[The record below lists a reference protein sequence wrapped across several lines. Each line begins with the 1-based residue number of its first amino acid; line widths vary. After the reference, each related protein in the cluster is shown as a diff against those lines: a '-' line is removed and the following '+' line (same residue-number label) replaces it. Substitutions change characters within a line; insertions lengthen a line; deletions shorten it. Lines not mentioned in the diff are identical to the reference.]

1 MRSGRF
7 SRFGLA
13 TESVRQLETRP
24 ASPRRPRN
32 QLNPKPFLGGSRI
45 VMNGISFARVKQATH
60 SDAVTPR
67 TAPPMHQAVST
78 PVTAPVTAKQRR
90 ARRKKQIIYGS
101 IALVV
106 LWIAAW
112 VLWSKREKPIPV
124 TTETAIRKTIVQT
137 VSATG
142 KIQPEVEVKI
152 SPEVAGEIIELPVD
166 DGLRVKK
173 GDLLVKIKPD
183 SYKALLEQQEA
194 AISAAKATNLQQKAT
209 MMKTEH
215 DLKRAEDLFNK
226 KLISE
231 QEYNGGQAAYD
242 VAKNTYESSL
252 HEIERAEASSSQAR
266 DQLSKTTI
274 YSPLDGTVT
283 VLNSKLGERL
293 VATGQF
299 AGTEVMRVADR
310 THMQAIVDVNEN
322 DVVNVKLG
330 DIANVKIDAY
340 GDHKFKGTVAQIG
353 NTGKTT
359 GSGTQEEVTNFEVKI
374 NLEREDVLLRP
385 GLSCTAD
392 IETNIVKDTVAV
404 PMQAVTIRTGDSNL
418 SPEEI
423 EKKRLKSAARDK
435 GDNNADYVNERQ
447 EKAAQKEER
456 EKLMKVVFL
465 KKGGKAQSVKVT
477 TGISD
482 DTYMEIKSGLQPG
495 EEVISGSYSA
505 ISRKLKDGAKV
516 AYDKEATK

>member
-1 MRSGRF
+1 
-7 SRFGLA
+7 
-13 TESVRQLETRP
+13 
-24 ASPRRPRN
+24 
-32 QLNPKPFLGGSRI
+32 
-45 VMNGISFARVKQATH
+45 MNGISFARVKQATN
-60 SDAVTPR
+60 SDAFTLR

-78 PVTAPVTAKQRR
+78 PAPAPLTAKQRR

-101 IALVV
+101 IVLVT
-106 LWIAAW
+106 LWVIASIIW
-112 VLWSKREKPIPV
+112 NKREKPIPV

-152 SPEVAGEIIELPVD
+152 SPEVAGEIIELPVE
-166 DGLRVKK
+166 DGMRVKK
-173 GDLLVKIKPD
+173 GDLLLKIKPD

-215 DLKRAEDLFNK
+215 DFKRAEDLFNK

-231 QEYNGGQAAYD
+231 QEYNAAQAADD

-252 HEIERAEASSSQAR
+252 HEIERAQAGSSQAR

-274 YSPLDGTVT
+274 YSPIDGTIT
-283 VLNSKLGERL
+283 ILNSKLGERL

-299 AGTEVMRVADR
+299 AGTEVMRVADLG
-310 THMQAIVDVNEN
+310 HMEARVDVNEN

-330 DIANVKIDAY
+330 DKAEVKIDAY
-340 GDHKFKGTVAQIG
+340 GNRKFNGTVYQIG

-359 GSGTQEEVTNFEVKI
+359 GAGTQEEVTNFEVKI
-374 NLEREDVLLRP
+374 RIEDHDVELKP
-385 GLSCTAD
+385 ALSCTAD
-392 IETNIVKDTVAV
+392 IHTNEVKDVVAV
-404 PMQAVTIRTGDSNL
+404 PMQAVTIRTGESNL

-423 EKKRLKSAARDK
+423 EKKKQKVTQRDK
-435 GDNNADYVNERQ
+435 GDNNAEFVNERA

-456 EKLMKVVFL
+456 EKLVKVVFL
-465 KKGGKAQSVKVT
+465 KKGNKAQMAKVT

-482 DTYMEIKSGLQPG
+482 DTYTEIKSGIQPG
-495 EEVISGSYSA
+495 DEVISGSYSA
-505 ISRKLKDGAKV
+505 ISRKLKEGAKI
-516 AYDKEATK
+516 ALDKEGMK